1 MALNLQLCAPSR
13 SHLPRRRAGA
23 KREPVKPLHLL
34 AWLASLLAPVLFA
47 QTPDPAAKP
56 TEWNGYRRLDFT
68 VAERPCLLIL
78 PKEPAPG
85 HPWIWRT
92 EFFGVE
98 PQTDLALL
106 ARGWHVA
113 YMNAR
118 DMYGAP
124 KAMDLFGQFYARV
137 VTQAELSKRV
147 VLEGLSRGGLYAF
160 NFAVA
165 HPTRVA
171 ALYLDAPVLDI
182 RSWPGRN
189 RESKEW
195 RECLAAYNLTEET
208 VANFK
213 GNPLDRIPIV
223 AAAKIPIIIVA
234 GDADKTVPFE
244 ENAAILEKRYRE
256 QGGPIQMIVKPGG
269 DHHPHS
275 LADPTPIVDFL
286 VKNAKFADRT
296 P

>member
-1 MALNLQLCAPSR
+1 VKALP
-13 SHLPRRRAGA
+13 
-23 KREPVKPLHLL
+23 LL
-34 AWLASLLAPVLFA
+34 ALLASLLTPVLCA

-56 TEWNGYRRLDFT
+56 SEWNGYRRLDFT
-68 VAERPCLLIL
+68 VADRPCLLIV

-85 HPWIWRT
+85 RPWIWRT

-137 VTQAELSKRV
+137 VAQAGLARRV

-165 HPTRVA
+165 HPARVA

-208 VANFK
+208 IANFK

-256 QGGPIQMIVKPGG
+256 QSGPVQMIVKPGG